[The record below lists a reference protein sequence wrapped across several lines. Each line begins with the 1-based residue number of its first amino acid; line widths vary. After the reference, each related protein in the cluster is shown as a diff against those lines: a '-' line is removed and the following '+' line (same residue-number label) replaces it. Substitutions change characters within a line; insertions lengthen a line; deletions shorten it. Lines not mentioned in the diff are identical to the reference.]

1 LKLFGG
7 NSLMEELVFDHIEI
21 AFFDEALFRNNV
33 GLDF

>member
-1 LKLFGG
+1 
-7 NSLMEELVFDHIEI
+7 MEELIFDHIEI